1 MHLCAAFLEVVAMV
15 QKFRHKKA
23 LARASGA
30 RDLAR
35 IFAAAVA
42 VSIVIAALILMIYWI
57 QSMLEFPKH
66 LLAAILSLLRGVPSL
81 L

>member
-1 MHLCAAFLEVVAMV
+1 VVAMV
-15 QKFRHKKA
+15 QKFRHKRT

-42 VSIVIAALILMIYWI
+42 VSMVIAALILMIYWI

-66 LLAAILSLLRGVPSL
+66 LLAAILISLKSA
-81 L
+81 

>member
-42 VSIVIAALILMIYWI
+42 VSMVIAALILMIYWI

-66 LLAAILSLLRGVPSL
+66 LLAAILISLKPA
-81 L
+81 

>member
-1 MHLCAAFLEVVAMV
+1 MHLCAAFPEVVAMV

-42 VSIVIAALILMIYWI
+42 VSMVIAALILMIYWI

-66 LLAAILSLLRGVPSL
+66 LLAAIPISLKPA
-81 L
+81 

>member
-1 MHLCAAFLEVVAMV
+1 MHLCAASLEVVAMV
-15 QKFRHKKA
+15 QKFRNKRA

-66 LLAAILSLLRGVPSL
+66 LLAAILISLKSL
-81 L
+81 KPA

>member
-1 MHLCAAFLEVVAMV
+1 MVAMV
-15 QKFRHKKA
+15 QKFRHKRT

-42 VSIVIAALILMIYWI
+42 VSMVIAALILMIYWI

-66 LLAAILSLLRGVPSL
+66 LLAAILISLKSA
-81 L
+81 

>member
-42 VSIVIAALILMIYWI
+42 VSMVIAALILMIYWI

-66 LLAAILSLLRGVPSL
+66 LLAAILSLLRDVPSL

>member
-1 MHLCAAFLEVVAMV
+1 MVAMV
-15 QKFRHKKA
+15 QKFRHKRT

-35 IFAAAVA
+35 IFAAALA
-42 VSIVIAALILMIYWI
+42 VSMVIAALILMIYWI

-66 LLAAILSLLRGVPSL
+66 LLAAILISLKSA
-81 L
+81 

>member
-1 MHLCAAFLEVVAMV
+1 VVAMV
-15 QKFRHKKA
+15 QKFRHKRT

-35 IFAAAVA
+35 IFAAALA
-42 VSIVIAALILMIYWI
+42 VSMVIAALILMIYWI

-66 LLAAILSLLRGVPSL
+66 LLAAILISLKSA
-81 L
+81 